1 MTEDG
6 SEGIWSENVD
16 GPLFAQGVFY
26 GSPEMSRCF
35 YLNLF
40 LAKFRADPP
49 VRSFVV
55 FSMFQHGMLIP
66 NDQ

>member
-16 GPLFAQGVFY
+16 GPLFAQGLFY
-26 GSPEMSRCF
+26 GSPEVSRCF
-35 YLNLF
+35 DLNLF
-40 LAKFRADPP
+40 FPP

-55 FSMFQHGMLIP
+55 FSMFQHGIYGMLIP